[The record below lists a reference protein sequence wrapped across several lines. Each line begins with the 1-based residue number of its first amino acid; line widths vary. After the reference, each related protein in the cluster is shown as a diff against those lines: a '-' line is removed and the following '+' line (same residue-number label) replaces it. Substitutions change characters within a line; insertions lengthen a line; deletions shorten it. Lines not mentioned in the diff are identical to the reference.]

1 MTAPH
6 ACPHGVCTF
15 CPGGPRFGTPQSYV
29 GTEPAARRASAHGYD
44 PGAQLTARLRSLEEI
59 GHPTD
64 KVDLI
69 VLGGTFTALD
79 RGYQEWFVKGCLD
92 AMNGFV
98 SDSIRAA
105 QAANETAG
113 ARCIG
118 LTIETKPDCFLASE
132 VEACLALGTTRVE
145 LGIQS
150 THDEVLAAVQR
161 RPTRAPKPAP
171 VPRAKGAPREDSGR
185 TITRAPR
192 SGFGCR
198 RPILPE
204 PVR

>member
-1 MTAPH
+1 H

-15 CPGGPRFGTPQSYV
+15 WPGGRKFGAPQSYG
-29 GTEPAARRASAHGYD
+29 GTEAAARRASAHGYD
-44 PGAQLTARLRSLEEI
+44 PGAQLVARLRSLEEI

-105 QAANETAG
+105 QAANETVAARYVG
-113 ARCIG
+113 AN
-118 LTIETKPDCFLASE
+118 TETEPGSFPLYDAHACQPCASY
-132 VEACLALGTTRVE
+132 
-145 LGIQS
+145 
-150 THDEVLAAVQR
+150 
-161 RPTRAPKPAP
+161 
-171 VPRAKGAPREDSGR
+171 
-185 TITRAPR
+185 
-192 SGFGCR
+192 
-198 RPILPE
+198 
-204 PVR
+204 